1 MAKEQKEMFGQ
12 LDCTVVTSALYK
24 RRVLE
29 SLAADV
35 PITDSDGGRSFGPF
49 ATSFHV
55 EKQTF
60 TARAKVF
67 AFPGYGFD
75 ASVNSNGEL
84 ENTVLSTVL

>member
-12 LDCTVVTSALYK
+12 LDCTVVTSALYNA
-24 RRVLE
+24 E
-29 SLAADV
+29 SLS
-35 PITDSDGGRSFGPF
+35 PLRRRSFGPF

-75 ASVNSNGEL
+75 ASVNSNGGL
-84 ENTVLSTVL
+84 ENTAL